1 MDDLRSVR
9 SAPKVKIT
17 YLIAKKATR
26 SARGRALSSTMVWTV
41 VELLEKISGSTL
53 IDILMNH
60 KTEIEL
66 NCDELV
72 NEKILIEHNLGS
84 G

>member
-1 MDDLRSVR
+1 MDDLLRLVRVLQKQIGFGAKMDDLRSVR

-41 VELLEKISGSTL
+41 VELLEKISV
-53 IDILMNH
+53 N
-60 KTEIEL
+60 
-66 NCDELV
+66 LV
-72 NEKILIEHNLGS
+72 GLYLD
-84 G
+84 